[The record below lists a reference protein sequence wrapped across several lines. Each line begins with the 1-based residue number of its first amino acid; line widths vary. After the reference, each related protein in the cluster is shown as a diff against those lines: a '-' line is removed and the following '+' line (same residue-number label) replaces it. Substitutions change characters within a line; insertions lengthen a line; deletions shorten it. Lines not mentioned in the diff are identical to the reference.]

1 MAESMD
7 VDHDDSTTTSSSTG
21 AGIDNIILQNN
32 PALSRSIAR
41 GRRDKEARAANPPD
55 DPDWSHV
62 MEQSRRMDHQQLPT
76 DNYRSRMTRED
87 RLAARESALSI
98 AARAAVLEQ
107 DQERERTKQSL
118 LASAEAQRNLEN
130 AAAASNDEPP
140 TAAALDDD
148 PLTVAASDDEPPTA
162 AASDDEP
169 LTAAASDDELPTA
182 ASDEDRET
190 TTQITCS
197 RKRRGG
203 GRGR

>member
-76 DNYRSRMTRED
+76 DNYRSRMTRQD
-87 RLAARESALSI
+87 RVAERESALSI

-107 DQERERTKQSL
+107 DQEQTRVSL
-118 LASAEAQRNLEN
+118 QAAEGTRRNLKN
-130 AAAASNDEPP
+130 AGTPVHKEIVIP
-140 TAAALDDD
+140 
-148 PLTVAASDDEPPTA
+148 
-162 AASDDEP
+162 
-169 LTAAASDDELPTA
+169 
-182 ASDEDRET
+182 
-190 TTQITCS
+190 
-197 RKRRGG
+197 
-203 GRGR
+203 